1 MDYVESLLEEY
12 FDVSRTVELEKESNG
27 RNREWIEC
35 LLAIEEEI
43 CWEFNVPP
51 TNKFR
56 DLFRLIPKEIS
67 KENYVSTSIK
77 TLSREKA
84 RYFYRPN
91 ESFFNQS
98 KAA

>member
-12 FDVSRTVELEKESNG
+12 FDVSKQMEDRTNAIRESENDLES
-27 RNREWIEC
+27 

-51 TNKFR
+51 THKFR
-56 DLFRLIPKEIS
+56 DLFRLIPNGIT
-67 KENYVSTSIK
+67 KENYVTTSVQN
-77 TLSREKA
+77 LSREKA
-84 RYFYRPN
+84 RYYYKPSEF
-91 ESFFNQS
+91 SFDQF

>member
-12 FDVSRTVELEKESNG
+12 FDVSQTLQLGQEWLES
-27 RNREWIEC
+27 

-43 CWEFNVPP
+43 CWEFNVPT

-56 DLFRLIPKEIS
+56 DLFRLIPSGIS
-67 KENYVSTSIK
+67 KENYVATSIQI
-77 TLSREKA
+77 LSREKA
-84 RYFYRPN
+84 RYYYKPN
-91 ESFFNQS
+91 HTVYHQS